1 MIKKDQKIIRRI
13 KRVMIPYYFFNYKV
27 SGFQMTLSVDDV
39 KCVSNLA
46 YIDVNEDEAQATL
59 TQLTEIFTLI
69 ETMQAV
75 DTSAVEP
82 MSHAQNVVQRLREDR
97 VTESDQRDLYQSI
110 APQVEAGIYLV
121 PKVIE

>member
-46 YIDVNEDEAQATL
+46 YIDVNEDEAQAAL

-75 DTSAVEP
+75 DTSSVEP